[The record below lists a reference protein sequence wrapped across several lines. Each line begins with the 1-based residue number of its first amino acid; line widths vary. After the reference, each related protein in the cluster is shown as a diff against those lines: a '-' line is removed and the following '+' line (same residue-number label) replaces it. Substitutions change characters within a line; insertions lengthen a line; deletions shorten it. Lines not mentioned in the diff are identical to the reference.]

1 MARPGIL
8 FLLMMGEIVARSG
21 VHGMFSVHDDLLAF
35 PQYEIKFRDD
45 VILEEEA
52 EERLSSAPTVSSNA
66 RPEATGTGTAGED
79 DTVRIDEEGEE
90 EGGSHE
96 AETYEAL
103 WLNGRRYLCSVPIVK
118 PAPPMNATE
127 KELSRAAEE
136 KELVRATTRGWEL
149 LSDLEGQ
156 CLYFVSG
163 WWSYSYC
170 HNHEIRQFHQKPPQ
184 NSVNTWPPTEDP
196 ATPSYILGQVSP
208 EAAKRTKGQK
218 GEGTELQATGELRFL
233 VQKLGGGTTCDLTRK
248 ERKIEVQFHCNS
260 QGSDRIGWIK
270 EVSICCYL
278 MVVYTPR
285 LCNDVAFLPPRE
297 DRANNISC
305 REIMTPGQ
313 MEKYY
318 AGKAKEEE
326 AKAMKVLKKPE
337 ELDAGEAKKPEIR
350 TLGGVVL
357 RATDDPLTDED
368 IEIIIR
374 QEL

>member
-1 MARPGIL
+1 MARLGIL
-8 FLLMMGEIVARSG
+8 ILLMGEIVARSG

-35 PQYEIKFRDD
+35 PQYEIKFYDD

-52 EERLSSAPTVSSNA
+52 EERLSSAPTISSNPQP
-66 RPEATGTGTAGED
+66 RATGTVREDAGPD
-79 DTVRIDEEGEE
+79 AARDGEGEG
-90 EGGSHE
+90 EGTHE
-96 AETYEAL
+96 VETYEAL
-103 WLNGRRYLCSVPIVK
+103 WLNGRRYLCSVPIVT

-127 KELSRAAEE
+127 KELSKAAEE

-149 LSDLEGQ
+149 LSDLEGH

-184 NSVNTWPPTEDP
+184 NGVNTWPPAEDP
-196 ATPSYILGQVSP
+196 ATPSYVLGQVSP

-233 VQKLGGGTTCDLTRK
+233 VQKLGGGTTCDLTGK

-297 DRANNISC
+297 DRANSISC

-313 MEKYY
+313 IEKYHTD
-318 AGKAKEEE
+318 KAKVGED
-326 AKAMKVLKKPE
+326 KATKVPKKAQ
-337 ELDAGEAKKPEIR
+337 ELGAGDEAKKAEIR

-357 RATDDPLTDED
+357 RGANDPFTDGDV
-368 IEIIIR
+368 EIIIR
-374 QEL
+374 HEL

>member
-1 MARPGIL
+1 MARLGIL
-8 FLLMMGEIVARSG
+8 MLLLGEIVARSG

-52 EERLSSAPTVSSNA
+52 EERLSSAPTISSNP
-66 RPEATGTGTAGED
+66 RPKATGTAGED
-79 DTVRIDEEGEE
+79 ASSDATRGEEGEGE
-90 EGGSHE
+90 ESHE
-96 AETYEAL
+96 AETYQVL

-170 HNHEIRQFHQKPPQ
+170 HNREIRQFHQKPPQ
-184 NSVNTWPPTEDP
+184 NGANTWPPTEDP
-196 ATPSYILGQVSP
+196 ATPSYLLGQVSP
-208 EAAKRTKGQK
+208 EAVKRTKGQK

-233 VQKLGGGTTCDLTRK
+233 VQKLGGGTTCDLTKK
-248 ERKIEVQFHCNS
+248 ERKIEVQFHCNP

-297 DRANNISC
+297 DRANSISC
-305 REIMTPGQ
+305 REIMTPGR

-318 AGKAKEEE
+318 TNKAKEEDG
-326 AKAMKVLKKPE
+326 KAMKVLRKPQELGAGEEADKPE
-337 ELDAGEAKKPEIR
+337 VK

-357 RATDDPLTDED
+357 RGADDPFTDDDV
-368 IEIIIR
+368 EIIIH
-374 QEL
+374 EL